1 MKEFQINI
9 SPGEINELNTRLG
22 KTRWIN
28 ETTARGWGDPTLDVS
43 AVKEL
48 TGHLRDSFD
57 WKKQETYINSFPQFK
72 ALVNNINIH
81 FVYQKGR
88 ESKHIP
94 ILLLHGWASN
104 FTEFLKTAELL
115 KKENPAVDVV
125 IPSLPGFAFP
135 GAPGSMASETA
146 AEYIHQLM
154 TEVLGYKNFYVH
166 GSDYGAFIGEKLAL
180 KYPGSVKGL
189 HLSDIPFYH
198 FYAPHENLSQVEK
211 DHLQKINDGSMQDG
225 AYTII
230 QSTKPKTLSTGL
242 NDSPAALAAWLL
254 RLYFDFGDKE
264 LPIFER
270 YSKDDLLVNIC
281 LYWFTGSIYS
291 SLRLYSEDMS
301 GFEDKPIGKVAVPA
315 AFNFHEYDITGFVPR
330 EFAERFFSN
339 IVFWTAFNE
348 GGHFAGLSHPRQ
360 LKNDLIPFIENVEQN
375 RDR

>member
-1 MKEFQINI
+1 
-9 SPGEINELNTRLG
+9 
-22 KTRWIN
+22 
-28 ETTARGWGDPTLDVS
+28 
-43 AVKEL
+43 
-48 TGHLRDSFD
+48 
-57 WKKQETYINSFPQFK
+57 
-72 ALVNNINIH
+72 
-81 FVYQKGR
+81 
-88 ESKHIP
+88 
-94 ILLLHGWASN
+94 
-104 FTEFLKTAELL
+104 
-115 KKENPAVDVV
+115 
-125 IPSLPGFAFP
+125 
-135 GAPGSMASETA
+135 MASETA

-180 KYPGSVKGL
+180 KYPESVKGL

-225 AYTII
+225 AYAII

-264 LPIFER
+264 L
-270 YSKDDLLVNIC
+270 
-281 LYWFTGSIYS
+281 
-291 SLRLYSEDMS
+291 
-301 GFEDKPIGKVAVPA
+301 PIGKVAVPA